1 MGIIEGAGTC
11 SVCGK
16 PSWHSR
22 SNKCEEHRP
31 AKGGR
36 PPGRARQP
44 REQTTAAR
52 IVGALPAIDAKT
64 FSGKTPTAA
73 EWEEKLTAVVVL
85 LTMTYIEYAVI
96 KPSDLAEPYATQ
108 MTERLGMTEDE
119 ARTIVEPVAHAI
131 SGTKV
136 NKDHGREAI
145 ELLAFAPALL
155 AVLEWN
161 ARVQRF
167 KKELKSGEVTI
178 LPEPLRQE
186 ESGNG
191 SHRRAEAP
199 APAERS
205 SGVPVANFG
214 GGGGVWDPSE
224 APTARVHRDGAELD
238 DPDRALE
245 AAHIALNGAA
255 GDPHAWI
262 GVPRED

>member
-1 MGIIEGAGTC
+1 VT
-11 SVCGK
+11 
-16 PSWHSR
+16 
-22 SNKCEEHRP
+22 
-31 AKGGR
+31 
-36 PPGRARQP
+36 
-44 REQTTAAR
+44 REQSTAAK
-52 IVGALPAIDAKT
+52 IVGQLPSIDAKT
-64 FSGKTPTAA
+64 FSGKAPTAS

-96 KPSDLAEPYATQ
+96 KPSNLQEPYATQ

-167 KKELKSGEVTI
+167 KKELQSGEVQI
-178 LPEPLRQE
+178 IPEPLRQE
-186 ESGNG
+186 ENGNG

-199 APAERS
+199 ASAER
-205 SGVPVANFG
+205 GGPPVANFG
-214 GGGGVWDPSE
+214 GRGVWDPDQ

-238 DPDRALE
+238 DPDRALQ
-245 AAHIALNGAA
+245 AAHIAVNGASDNPDAWVGVA
-255 GDPHAWI
+255 GAD
-262 GVPRED
+262 

>member
-22 SNKCEEHRP
+22 SNKCEDHKP

-36 PPGRARQP
+36 PAGRARAT
-44 REQTTAAR
+44 REQSTAAK
-52 IVGALPAIDAKT
+52 IVGQLPAIDAKT
-64 FSGKTPTAA
+64 FSGKAPTAN

-85 LTMTYIEYAVI
+85 LTMTYVEYAVI
-96 KPSDLAEPYATQ
+96 RPADLQEPYATQ
-108 MTERLGMTEDE
+108 MTDRLGMTEDE

-145 ELLAFAPALL
+145 ELLAFAPAIL
-155 AVLEWN
+155 AVVEWN

-167 KKELKSGEVTI
+167 KKEMTGEVQVM
-178 LPEPLRQE
+178 PETPQQSEDRT
-186 ESGNG
+186 NG
-191 SHRRAEAP
+191 SNRRAETP
-199 APAERS
+199 APAERA

-214 GGGGVWDPSE
+214 GPGVWNPDE
-224 APTARVHRDGAELD
+224 APTARVHRDGADLD

-245 AAHIALNGAA
+245 AAHIALNGSS
-255 GDPHAWI
+255 GHPDAWV
-262 GVPRED
+262 GVGGED